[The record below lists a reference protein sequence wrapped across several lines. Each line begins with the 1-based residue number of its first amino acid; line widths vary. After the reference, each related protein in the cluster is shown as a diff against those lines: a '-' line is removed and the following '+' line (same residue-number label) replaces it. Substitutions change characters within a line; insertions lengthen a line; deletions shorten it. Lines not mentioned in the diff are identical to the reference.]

1 MSNDSYMSPEAFWE
15 FVANVTKP
23 DDILPGDLDESWI
36 VALLVTYT
44 IIMVGGIV
52 GNVLVVVVILVNKTM
67 RSVTNVLLV
76 SLAAS
81 DTLIASWNVPIQ
93 LVYYTKNEWT
103 MGEFMCKSASYL
115 QNVSVVA
122 SITTLTSVS
131 VER

>member
-1 MSNDSYMSPEAFWE
+1 MLTF
-15 FVANVTKP
+15 
-23 DDILPGDLDESWI
+23 
-36 VALLVTYT
+36 LVTYT
-44 IIMVGGIV
+44 IIIVGGIV

-103 MGEFMCKSASYL
+103 MGEWFGDIGDEFPECFWTHIGIVTHFL
-115 QNVSVVA
+115 
-122 SITTLTSVS
+122 
-131 VER
+131 